1 MTPVKTP
8 QIALVKLCN
17 GDGMKSDLMTD
28 ALPRSFTRF
37 LRLAKISPMV
47 AWNPARWK
55 VQRLTRHP
63 AKCFAYANRV
73 ANFVA
78 SGVASRVTTRLQALL
93 KNFLIWWRYWLVG
106 AASEPLRLRVAG
118 EGRWPAYWALWLP
131 RRAAW

>member
-1 MTPVKTP
+1 
-8 QIALVKLCN
+8 
-17 GDGMKSDLMTD
+17 
-28 ALPRSFTRF
+28 
-37 LRLAKISPMV
+37 MV

-78 SGVASRVTTRLQALL
+78 SGVASRVTIRLQAPAKSAANR

-106 AASEPLRLRVAG
+106 AASEPLRLCVAG

>member
-1 MTPVKTP
+1 
-8 QIALVKLCN
+8 
-17 GDGMKSDLMTD
+17 MKSDLMTD
-28 ALPRSFTRF
+28 ALPSSFTRF

-55 VQRLTRHP
+55 VRRLTRHP

-78 SGVASRVTTRLQALL
+78 SGVTTRLQAPAKCAANR

-106 AASEPLRLRVAG
+106 AAAETLRRWAGGVA
-118 EGRWPAYWALWLP
+118 AM
-131 RRAAW
+131 